1 MRLLGS
7 IAQSWQLLFHIVI
20 RQSVQRYRPGKP
32 VFKIQAQPESLDHA
46 QGICPGGI
54 LDHGADHP
62 RPAAAPAFGCGFV
75 EAKLPDVFRPNSLP
89 AGQTS
94 KLIPGSRAHHAPPV
108 LV

>member
-1 MRLLGS
+1 
-7 IAQSWQLLFHIVI
+7 VI
-20 RQSVQRYRPGKP
+20 HESVQRYRLGKP
-32 VFKIQAQPESLDHA
+32 ALKIQAQSESLDNA

-54 LDHGADHP
+54 LDHGTDHA
-62 RPAAAPAFGCGFV
+62 RPAAAPAFCCGFV